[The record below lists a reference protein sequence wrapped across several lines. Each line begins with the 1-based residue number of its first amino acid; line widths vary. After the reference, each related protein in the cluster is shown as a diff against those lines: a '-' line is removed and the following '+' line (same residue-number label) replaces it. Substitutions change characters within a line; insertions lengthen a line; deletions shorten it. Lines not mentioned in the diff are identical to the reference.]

1 MIDLVQEYRSLFT
14 LYTTKTKIQLV
25 FITEVF
31 VQHHLT
37 IWYWRLSIILGEG
50 KVNLEFVSVSQI
62 VFIIIPREE
71 SLQLRMLYTF

>member
-37 IWYWRLSIILGEG
+37 IWYCRLAIVLGEG
-50 KVNLEFVSVSQI
+50 KVNLEFVFVSQI
-62 VFIIIPREE
+62 VFIIIAREE
-71 SLQLRMLYTF
+71 SLQLRVLYTF